1 MGQGQG
7 QAHGSFLSM
16 NLHTSLNRNC
26 RNLLKTHMAAE
37 CNWQSK
43 LGTKYNVLHKVDL
56 LDSFVE
62 SDVID
67 NDLIN
72 AAEEYLMSVLK
83 GKMYP
88 LKRSTITD
96 IINLLRA
103 SHQFN
108 HRFYRH
114 IVFEMGI

>member
-1 MGQGQG
+1 
-7 QAHGSFLSM
+7 
-16 NLHTSLNRNC
+16 
-26 RNLLKTHMAAE
+26 MAAE

-108 HRFYRH
+108 HRFYHH